1 MGGSRKPEK
10 RTEMKSATIRQVK
23 MIGSCAR
30 RSTSTVIIAA
40 FILCSAAS
48 GFAADKIR
56 ISGGGMTPLHSI
68 IWVANQEGMFK
79 KYGLEAEYL
88 VMNSGTLGVQTL
100 LSNESQFLFSTGALA
115 ISANLQGA
123 DLAIITGGFNS
134 FAFKVVARPEI
145 KTPQDFKGKK
155 ISISQFGSAT
165 DFAIQATLEK
175 FGVDPKQV
183 TVIQLG
189 PSSNRLTSL
198 TNGSTDVSLFSE
210 PFATMAIK
218 KHKMNLL
225 LDMAEAGMAFPQ
237 SCLMIKRSYLD
248 ANREKAA
255 NVVKALIEGLFLAKR
270 DKALMIQVMK
280 KYIRADDEV
289 YGIGYDYFLGKHAD
303 GLLSMPDRRGLE
315 LVIAQSVRTN
325 AKAKGQTPE
334 SLRLLEP
341 SILDEIKKSG
351 FIERLRR

>member
-1 MGGSRKPEK
+1 M
-10 RTEMKSATIRQVK
+10 
-23 MIGSCAR
+23 
-30 RSTSTVIIAA
+30 TVIIAA

-48 GFAADKIR
+48 GFATDKIR

-68 IWVANQEGMFK
+68 IWIANQEGMFK

-123 DLAIITGGFNS
+123 DLAMITGGFNS

-145 KTPQDFKGKK
+145 KSLQELRGKK

-165 DFAIQATLEK
+165 DFAIQAALEK

-198 TNGSTDVSLFSE
+198 TNGSTDASLFSE

-351 FIERLRR
+351 FVDRLRR